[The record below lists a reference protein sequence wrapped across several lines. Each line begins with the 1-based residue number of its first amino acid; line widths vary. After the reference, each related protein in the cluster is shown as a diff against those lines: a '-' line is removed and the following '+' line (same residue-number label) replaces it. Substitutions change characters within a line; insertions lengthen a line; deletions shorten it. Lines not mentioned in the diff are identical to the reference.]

1 MPPVPPKTEYLWP
14 WLDRVPLP
22 ETFYGQIIVKV
33 EAGCVTEYEV
43 HVTHRRQRQ
52 RGGKEPP
59 AVISEKLS
67 QHPE

>member
-1 MPPVPPKTEYLWP
+1 MPTQNQQTEYLWP

-22 ETFYGQIIVKV
+22 KSFFGQIIIEV

-43 HVTHRRQRQ
+43 RVTHRRQRQ

-59 AVISEKLS
+59 AGLSEKLR
-67 QHPE
+67 PDT

>member
-1 MPPVPPKTEYLWP
+1 MPSSQQTTEYLWP
-14 WLDRVPLP
+14 WLDRLQLP
-22 ETFYGQIIVKV
+22 KTYFATIIIRV

-43 HVTHRRQRQ
+43 QETHRRQRQ

-59 AVISEKLS
+59 ADTSEKLS